1 MVVSRRHGYR
11 RLRTVCDTRSMTAGP
26 TGEPGRR
33 RTVRHDAQI
42 NRERILTVAAELMGR
57 RGRNVPLAD
66 IAEAAGVG
74 VGTLY
79 RGYRD
84 RTALLHA
91 LEHRAYGLLI
101 AALDRIG
108 ESGRT
113 GAPAV
118 QAYLEECL
126 RLGDQLVLPLRGA
139 PPLTDPAAMDARRR
153 INHALDRFLAD
164 GRAQGTVRADVNA
177 TDVIACGAMIT
188 QPLPH
193 GPTSSSIARRHVA
206 LFVHGLQ
213 ATDARD
219 LPAPPVTRQDIEAA
233 FAANAVD

>member
-1 MVVSRRHGYR
+1 M
-11 RLRTVCDTRSMTAGP
+11 TVGATD
-26 TGEPGRR
+26 EPGRR
-33 RTVRHDAQI
+33 RAVRHDAQI
-42 NRERILTVAAELMGR
+42 NRERILPVAAELMGR

-91 LEHRAYGLLI
+91 LEHRAHDLLI
-101 AALDRIG
+101 AALARIA

-139 PPLTDPAAMDARRR
+139 PPLTDSAAIDARQR
-153 INHALDRFLAD
+153 IFHALEQFLAD

-177 TDVIACGAMIT
+177 TDIIACGAMIM

-193 GPTSSSIARRHVA
+193 GPNSESIAHRHVA

-219 LPAPPVTRQDIEAA
+219 LPAPPVTRLDVEAA
-233 FAANAVD
+233 FAADTVD

>member
-1 MVVSRRHGYR
+1 MTDRPANKTAQRR
-11 RLRTVCDTRSMTAGP
+11 A
-26 TGEPGRR
+26 
-33 RTVRHDAQI
+33 VRHDARI

-57 RGRNVPLAD
+57 RGRNIPLAD
-66 IAEAAGVG
+66 IAQAAGVG
-74 VGTLY
+74 VGTFY

-108 ESGRT
+108 ESGLT

-118 QAYLEECL
+118 QAYLDECL

-139 PPLTDPAAMDARRR
+139 PPLTDPTSIDARRR
-153 INHALDRFLAD
+153 INHALERFLAD
-164 GRAQGTVRADVNA
+164 GRAQGAVRADANA

-188 QPLPH
+188 QPPLPR
-193 GPTSSSIARRHVA
+193 GPISTNIARRHVA

-213 ATDARD
+213 ATDVRA
-219 LPAPPVTRQDIEAA
+219 LPSPAVTREDVEAA
-233 FAANAVD
+233 FSAHLA

>member
-1 MVVSRRHGYR
+1 
-11 RLRTVCDTRSMTAGP
+11 
-26 TGEPGRR
+26 
-33 RTVRHDAQI
+33 
-42 NRERILTVAAELMGR
+42 MGR
-57 RGRNVPLAD
+57 RGRNIPLAD
-66 IAEAAGVG
+66 IAQAAGVG

-91 LEHRAYGLLI
+91 LEQRAYGLLI

-108 ESGRT
+108 ESGQT

-126 RLGDQLVLPLRGA
+126 QLGDQLVLPLRGA
-139 PPLTDPAAMDARRR
+139 PPLTDPAAVDARRR
-153 INHALDRFLAD
+153 INHALERFLSD
-164 GRAQGTVRADVNA
+164 GCAQGSVRADVNA
-177 TDVIACGAMIT
+177 TDVIACAAMIT

-193 GPTSSSIARRHVA
+193 GPVSTNIARRHIA

-219 LPAPPVTRQDIEAA
+219 LPAPAVTREHVEAA
-233 FAANAVD
+233 FVARAAD

>member
-1 MVVSRRHGYR
+1 
-11 RLRTVCDTRSMTAGP
+11 MTAGAAD
-26 TGEPGRR
+26 EPGRR
-33 RTVRHDAQI
+33 RAVRHDAQI

-101 AALDRIG
+101 AALDDIG

-126 RLGDQLVLPLRGA
+126 RLGDQLVLPCAG
-139 PPLTDPAAMDARRR
+139 RR
-153 INHALDRFLAD
+153 
-164 GRAQGTVRADVNA
+164 
-177 TDVIACGAMIT
+177 
-188 QPLPH
+188 P
-193 GPTSSSIARRHVA
+193 
-206 LFVHGLQ
+206 
-213 ATDARD
+213 
-219 LPAPPVTRQDIEAA
+219 
-233 FAANAVD
+233 

>member
-1 MVVSRRHGYR
+1 
-11 RLRTVCDTRSMTAGP
+11 MTDGR
-26 TGEPGRR
+26 TGEAARR
-33 RTVRHDAQI
+33 RAVRQDALV
-42 NRERILTVAAELMGR
+42 NRERILMVAAELMGR

-74 VGTLY
+74 VGTFY

-101 AALDRIG
+101 AALDRIA

-139 PPLTDPAAMDARRR
+139 PPLSDPTSIAARRR
-153 INHALDRFLAD
+153 INQALERFLAD
-164 GRAQGTVRADVNA
+164 GRTEGTVRADVNA

-193 GPTSSSIARRHVA
+193 GPFSANIAHRHVA

-219 LPAPPVTRQDIEAA
+219 LPAPAVTRDDVEAA
-233 FAANAVD
+233 FGAHLD

>member
-1 MVVSRRHGYR
+1 
-11 RLRTVCDTRSMTAGP
+11 MTDGL
-26 TGEPGRR
+26 TGGSGRR
-33 RTVRHDAQI
+33 RAVRHDAQI

-57 RGRNVPLAD
+57 RGHNVPLAD

-74 VGTLY
+74 IGTFY

-91 LEHRAYGLLI
+91 LEHRTHGLLI
-101 AALDRIG
+101 AALTTIG
-108 ESGRT
+108 ESGLT

-139 PPLTDPAAMDARRR
+139 PPLTDPAAVEARQR
-153 INHALDRFLAD
+153 IFHALEQFLAD
-164 GRAQGTVRADVNA
+164 GRAQGTVRVDVNA
-177 TDVIACGAMIT
+177 TDIIACGAMIM
-188 QPLPH
+188 QPIPH
-193 GPTSSSIARRHVA
+193 GPNSESIARRHVA

-213 ATDARD
+213 ASDALD
-219 LPAPPVTRQDIEAA
+219 LPAPPITREDVEAA
-233 FAANAVD
+233 FTANVAD